1 MYKSLTDMVDDDAMP
16 MMDLSQYF
24 RLGKNIIC
32 SFKEISI
39 YLDLDWIQNWSRLDS
54 GLTWIEPRLDPDW
67 RFLSGIQQ

>member
-32 SFKEISI
+32 SVKEMQIH
-39 YLDLDWIQNWSRLDS
+39 LDLDCI
-54 GLTWIEPRLDPDW
+54 
-67 RFLSGIQQ
+67 